1 MTGVAWAVLIVYART
16 LPAGPDRRK
25 VSGCLRAGAPSK
37 MGQDL
42 ARVVIAR
49 SGLTHRGQLTA
60 KGQHAARVF
69 LALHGLPLPG
79 PL

>member
-1 MTGVAWAVLIVYART
+1 MTGVAWAVLSAYART
-16 LPAGPDRRK
+16 LPAGPERRK

-37 MGQDL
+37 MGRNL
-42 ARVVIAR
+42 ARVVIAH
-49 SGLTHRGQLTA
+49 SGLTHRGKLTA

>member
-1 MTGVAWAVLIVYART
+1 MTGVCWAVLSAYART
-16 LPAGPDRRK
+16 LPAGPERRK
-25 VSGCLRAGAPSK
+25 VSGCLRQGAPSEV
-37 MGQDL
+37 GARL

-49 SGLTHRGQLTA
+49 SGLTHRGQLTG

-79 PL
+79 QP

>member
-1 MTGVAWAVLIVYART
+1 VTGVCWAVLSAYART
-16 LPAGPDRRK
+16 LPTGPERRK
-25 VSGCLRAGAPSK
+25 VSACIRAGAPSK
-37 MGQDL
+37 MGQNL
-42 ARVVIAR
+42 ARVVLAR